1 MTAGYAPGMRWKAAL
16 IDLYDTLVWTEWPA
30 FRDLMSLRLNVDTQT
45 LLSALSRTRAAR
57 SVGTYPNAEADMTA
71 VLNELGIDD
80 SETARELAEMER
92 DFFAE
97 GRIHLFDDSLTV
109 IHDLREDG
117 VQLALISNCSHST
130 RPTVQRLGLDRAFDA
145 VILSFEV
152 GAKKPQPAI
161 YEAALN
167 ALDGVDPS
175 TAIFVDDQARYCDGA
190 RDLGLQT
197 RLIMRP
203 EATPIEG
210 YAADTNGHAVI
221 TDLRALLA

>member
-1 MTAGYAPGMRWKAAL
+1 MRWKAAL
-16 IDLYDTLVWTEWPA
+16 LDLYDTLAWTEWPA
-30 FRDLMSLRLNVDTQT
+30 FRDLMSSRLNVDTPT
-45 LLSALSRTRAAR
+45 LLAALSRTRSAR
-57 SVGTYPNAEADMTA
+57 SVGTYPDAEADMAA
-71 VLNELGIDD
+71 VLEELGINDR
-80 SETARELAEMER
+80 ETAHELAEMER
-92 DFFAE
+92 EFFAE
-97 GRIHLFDDSLTV
+97 GRIHLFDDSLAA
-109 IHDLREDG
+109 IRDLREDG

-161 YEAALN
+161 YRAALE

-175 TAIFVDDQARYCDGA
+175 TALFVDDQARYCDGA
-190 RDLGLQT
+190 RDLGLDT

-203 EATPIEG
+203 GVDPPEG
-210 YAADTNGHAVI
+210 FAPDMNGHTVI